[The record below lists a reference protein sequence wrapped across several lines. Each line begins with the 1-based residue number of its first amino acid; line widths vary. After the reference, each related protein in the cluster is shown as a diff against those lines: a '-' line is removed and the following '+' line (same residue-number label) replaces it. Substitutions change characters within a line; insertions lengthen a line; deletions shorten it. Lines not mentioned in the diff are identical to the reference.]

1 MFDTIFNFCNVK
13 QFKNNSVQPY
23 IPNVFFK
30 KEEKNKIIETMY
42 KIMSNEI
49 LKGINPIVFGLFYV
63 R

>member
-1 MFDTIFNFCNVK
+1 MFDTISNFCNVK

-42 KIMSNEI
+42 K
-49 LKGINPIVFGLFYV
+49 L
-63 R
+63 